1 MGPEIDNIENE
12 WKDLIQTIDST
23 KPEESS
29 QALKAFFDRLS
40 QVATASSD
48 EIQRKYEE
56 LLGVLNDPTIVT
68 SLEQKQQQLNKMVN
82 DFVTGQER
90 MQRAANIENYTKMAG
105 GIAQVGSAIMQVQNL
120 GSVWKNQDLTTGQ
133 KLLQTITNL
142 AISLPMLATG
152 FTKATTA
159 LGLMKTMTTAEAVA
173 AGISTSAE
181 AAHAV
186 SIGLVESASGA
197 AAIKVQLLNGTLMLN
212 PYVAVAAGVIA
223 LVTALGSLIKAS
235 DEANQA
241 QQEFYEAEIEKEN
254 KLQEEI
260 ETNKQLYAS
269 LDELNQKYED
279 GEITRMELKST
290 IDDLIKQYGLEGEA
304 ADQLAGSYRNLTDYI
319 RQSRLEAAQEA
330 EESARRE
337 ADNAEQNIYAAAKG
351 GFWDS
356 KSEAFGQYSL
366 ALDAGFTWRDE
377 PQVLRDA
384 LVNAGGVDLSRY
396 QSSINFAT
404 DFDLPSL
411 LTLYDNLN
419 QVIKDME
426 TEMTAEERQS
436 SELYKNT
443 LDWLNQMQPKIEV
456 YRDAMADL
464 VQHEKDRVALE
475 AESSNKINF
484 QGVESLADY
493 ISQRAGLI
501 VQYRQLLADQGDTE
515 SDPIAMADAYIS
527 EYYTNLYQK
536 YGEVTDFI
544 GTLREKFQTGNAE
557 VEELLSKLNPDQ
569 LAFLEDIKIDD
580 LSSWEDLQH
589 IIEYLS
595 TADLS
600 NLKPVTDP

>member
-527 EYYTNLYQK
+527 EYYNNLYQK